1 MRPEMELGVTG
12 EKSESE
18 PAPPSDE
25 SSYGSGIQKGV
36 VSPPFP
42 FFVFRFS
49 SPLCRLFLLFN
60 ATAYIRSPFLSLHS
74 SSPFLE
80 MIMVSKPVHLLSTPT
95 TYHRRHPSAPPT
107 VQVQPTRIPGLLSL
121 SKPPSITPPRPQQP
135 HHQTHHNRNPRPAYN
150 NKPKPASTARQSLP
164 PPTAA
169 QPPLSED
176 SNNPVLV
183 AHLPIK
189 PQPLPAT
196 SSPSQDKSPRGRQS
210 SKQNKDKS
218 KPR

>member
-1 MRPEMELGVTG
+1 MSLVTVRVFKRELSAHLSPFLFFAFHRPCVASFFSLT
-12 EKSESE
+12 
-18 PAPPSDE
+18 AP
-25 SSYGSGIQKGV
+25 
-36 VSPPFP
+36 
-42 FFVFRFS
+42 
-49 SPLCRLFLLFN
+49 
-60 ATAYIRSPFLSLHS
+60 AYIRSPFSSLHS
-74 SSPFLE
+74 SSPPFLE
-80 MIMVSKPVHLLSTPT
+80 MIMVHKPVHLLSTPT

-121 SKPPSITPPRPQQP
+121 SKPPSITPTRPQQP
-135 HHQTHHNRNPRPAYN
+135 HHQTHHNRNPRPAHN

-169 QPPLSED
+169 QAPLSED
-176 SNNPVLV
+176 LNNPLLV

-196 SSPSQDKSPRGRQS
+196 SSPAQDKSLRGRQS
-210 SKQNKDKS
+210 SKQNKDKP